1 MLFFTV
7 WLRKKNRRDR
17 KEERKFSL
25 LGPLFLSSQN
35 MRKMRRE
42 KCLEIHFTQIPSHL
56 PLILFITWLFPLLI
70 LVTFFSQQ
78 SSNVLGSLSL
88 SLSLSLWPCL
98 ISTTMFDY
106 FPRWRMLPKW
116 RNCCPQKFADHVWTS
131 GSPLNIW
138 LYYLLTTFFCAE
150 CSVNLLTTLQNL
162 LPN

>member
-88 SLSLSLWPCL
+88 SLSLSLALFNQHNNVWLFSQVKNVAQVKKLLPTKVCWPCL
-98 ISTTMFDY
+98 N
-106 FPRWRMLPKW
+106 KW
-116 RNCCPQKFADHVWTS
+116 KSFEHLTLLFADHVFLRWM
-131 GSPLNIW
+131 
-138 LYYLLTTFFCAE
+138 
-150 CSVNLLTTLQNL
+150 
-162 LPN
+162 